1 MDTLKLQEKV
11 TETTISKNFETFAP
25 IVLKI
30 MPDVEVDS
38 RNEAL
43 RKLAIDNMIYDF
55 SIDSENFISEIFNSY
70 DNASIEEK
78 KVLDYFKIYFIQ
90 DDNDQFSICFSISS
104 VETEKIGDKDF
115 FFKINTQKIEKI
127 EKEAFIKYSNNYKN
141 KLLQS
146 INSKT
151 WIGGLQ
157 IKNTEAVSYKL
168 KDLYFFILKHF
179 LINAK
184 PESSYSELF
193 FEMIKFEE
201 NAEEPTNQNKL
212 SIVVRA
218 QSVSKGRAQAYDFG
232 RVYP

>member
-25 IVLKI
+25 VVLKI
-30 MPDVEVDS
+30 MPDEDVDS

-43 RKLAIDNMIYDF
+43 RELAIDNMIYDF

-70 DNASIEEK
+70 DNAPIEEK

-127 EKEAFIKYSNNYKN
+127 EKEAFIKYS
-141 KLLQS
+141 
-146 INSKT
+146 
-151 WIGGLQ
+151 
-157 IKNTEAVSYKL
+157 
-168 KDLYFFILKHF
+168 
-179 LINAK
+179 
-184 PESSYSELF
+184 
-193 FEMIKFEE
+193 
-201 NAEEPTNQNKL
+201 
-212 SIVVRA
+212 
-218 QSVSKGRAQAYDFG
+218 
-232 RVYP
+232 

>member
-11 TETTISKNFETFAP
+11 TEKTISKNYETFAP

-70 DNASIEEK
+70 DNAPIEEK

-115 FFKINTQKIEKI
+115 FFKINTHKIEKI
-127 EKEAFIKYSNNYKN
+127 EKEAFIKYSTNYKN
-141 KLLQS
+141 KLLQT

-157 IKNTEAVSYKL
+157 INNTEAVSYKL
-168 KDLYFFILKHF
+168 KDLYFYILKHF
-179 LINAK
+179 LINST

-201 NAEEPTNQNKL
+201 TAQESINQNKL
-212 SIVVRA
+212 SVVVRA

>member
-11 TETTISKNFETFAP
+11 TEKTILKNFETFAP
-25 IVLKI
+25 VVLKI
-30 MPDVEVDS
+30 MPDEEVDS

-55 SIDSENFISEIFNSY
+55 SIDSENFIFEIFNSY

-78 KVLDYFKIYFIQ
+78 KKLDYFKIYFIQ

-104 VETEKIGDKDF
+104 VETEKFDDKDF
-115 FFKINTQKIEKI
+115 FFKINTKKIEKI
-127 EKEAFIKYSNNYKN
+127 GKEAFIKYSDNYKN
-141 KLLQS
+141 KLLQT
-146 INSKT
+146 INSQT
-151 WIGGLQ
+151 SIGGLQ

-179 LINAK
+179 LINSK

-201 NAEEPTNQNKL
+201 TVEESVNQNKL
-212 SIVVRA
+212 SVVVRA
-218 QSVSKGRAQAYDFG
+218 QSPLKGRAEAYDFG